1 MPCKYLMKCAVI
13 LRTAQGQHLIAIDLI
28 PPGTRSDPAVAT
40 EYDPLRSEAPVLAR
54 TLAV

>member
-1 MPCKYLMKCAVI
+1 MEGAVI
-13 LRTAQGQHLIAIDLI
+13 LRTSQRQHLIAADLV